1 MMFENIF
8 GGRLMKNYIK
18 AIFIFVLITF
28 MISFQPPDVSGEQP
42 QFFPK
47 INAENYSTLM
57 ELYNDNSKM
66 KSGYDHWVE
75 NDYYVIPISFDFFCE
90 IYNEAI
96 ESNMFVYF
104 KNDPDRSFTNTSIIF
119 YGLDIYSEIENDY
132 DLQWETYY
140 ENATISIEYERNEE
154 LIELWKLGDYN
165 EVRRRYGKSD
175 DYFSGCSSC
184 KQEPE
189 TIVIN
194 GQECAIFWEYD
205 NEAWIVYDSDKLIT
219 VHVSKTENGEGK
231 VTKDYVREFL
241 SDIVFSA
248 YIPPEDNGG
257 TDGKGA
263 SVE

>member
-1 MMFENIF
+1 MQ
-8 GGRLMKNYIK
+8 KYIRVM
-18 AIFIFVLITF
+18 ICLFLTVLT
-28 MISFQPPDVSGEQP
+28 ISFQFPDISSEQP

-75 NDYYVIPISFDFFCE
+75 NDYVIPISFDFFCE

-104 KNDPDRSFTNTSIIF
+104 KNDPDRSFTKTSIIF

-154 LIELWKLGDYN
+154 LIELLKVGDYN
-165 EVRRRYGKSD
+165 EVRRRYGKSNGQS
-175 DYFSGCSSC
+175 YGCNSC
-184 KQEPE
+184 NQKQE
-189 TIVIN
+189 TIVLN
-194 GQECAIFWEYD
+194 GKECAIFWEYD

-219 VHVSKTENGEGK
+219 VYVSETEDGEGK

-241 SDIVFSA
+241 SDLVFSQ
-248 YIPPEDNGG
+248 YIPPEENGEP
-257 TDGKGA
+257 TT
-263 SVE
+263 E